1 MSEEFVVSAPAKVLV
16 AGGFLVLERPH
27 TGTVLALDARFYAAV
42 RLRRLRAG
50 TVAPMGTLLVEV
62 LSPQFR
68 ERRRYLF
75 STGGGARLEALP
87 VGEAPP
93 LPPNRYVETP
103 LLYTLALLHATRGD
117 GFIDFGG
124 GRVGALEVVLAA
136 DNSFYSQGAQLA
148 ARGRPRTAASLRALP
163 PLLPPTAGAD
173 GELAKTGLG
182 SSATLVTS
190 LVAALLHAFGAI
202 ELLAADGSKSSRT
215 PPAPPS
221 ATVSRTGSSSSLSE
235 SSEPPLVARPRSV
248 SRTASSASLG
258 VLHALAQLS
267 HCAAQGKV
275 GSGFD
280 VSCAVFGSQQ
290 YTRFAPAVLREPLE
304 CAAGEAPPV
313 AMLLRCVHSDGWDQ
327 RVTPVRLPPGVELMM
342 GDVAC
347 GAHTPSMI
355 RKVQA
360 WRAADAAAAAVWA
373 EYAEASAALQA
384 ALGALVDA
392 YEASAAK
399 GGGDGAWL
407 AEMSACGS
415 VDAAAWAELPGEAA
429 AALAAVRAACVRVR
443 ALLRDISTRADVP
456 IEPPAQS
463 ALLDATMEQRGVL
476 IALVPGAGGFDAIIA
491 LVLPQKTKRGLLTT
505 HWRQMQL
512 TRSRVG
518 ALWQSWPPAAEG
530 GGAAGGGTVSELPVV
545 ESSGAVG
552 CGNGVRLEGARAAA
566 LLREAC
572 ASLPPP
578 PTDILGETEVPERP
592 NWRAKAPIAV
602 AVAAAVVISTVARVR
617 K

>member
-75 STGGGARLEALP
+75 STGGGAASRRCPSARRCRCRS
-87 VGEAPP
+87 
-93 LPPNRYVETP
+93 NRYVETP

-148 ARGRPRTAASLRALP
+148 GARPAPSPRRCARCRRCCRRRRA
-163 PLLPPTAGAD
+163 PTASSRRR
-173 GELAKTGLG
+173 G
-182 SSATLVTS
+182 SARRRRSSPS

-267 HCAAQGKV
+267 HCAAQGV

-373 EYAEASAALQA
+373 EYAAASAALQA

-429 AALAAVRAACVRVR
+429 AALAAVRAACVRAR